1 MLATYG
7 VNSYLSLIYG
17 GGDLASDL
25 KHLGIIIGV
34 LLVIAIAVQIVFSV
48 WDRFKLQKNL
58 G

>member
-1 MLATYG
+1 M
-7 VNSYLSLIYG
+7 NSYLSLIYG